1 MNNLQVLVV
10 VGTIS
15 AFLLCG
21 NVSCQEYK
29 GYERTPTTPSY
40 DVRPSMLNMMA
51 KLIEQNRTIDDVVN
65 SSTTQHNGMWLN
77 GTQAPPIRC
86 EREETFIDE
95 VTITEKVPYQVEE
108 EVWCFSFE
116 KCYETKTYHREQKRI
131 ENVTKSRMVET
142 CCEGY
147 QLNEVLR
154 LCEPIC
160 SYPCE
165 NGGVC
170 HKPELCSCGF
180 GYEGSYC
187 GIGK

>member
-1 MNNLQVLVV
+1 MNNFQVLVV
-10 VGTIS
+10 VVIIN
-15 AFLLCG
+15 AFLFCG

-40 DVRPSMLNMMA
+40 DVRPSMLNIMA
-51 KLIEQNRTIDDVVN
+51 KLIEQNRTIDEFVN
-65 SSTTQHNGMWLN
+65 SSTTQNHGMWLN
-77 GTQAPPIRC
+77 GTQAPPTRC

-95 VTITEKVPYQVEE
+95 VTITEKVPYQVQE

-131 ENVTKSRMVET
+131 ENVTKSRMVEI

-147 QLNEVLR
+147 QLNESLR

-160 SYPCE
+160 S
-165 NGGVC
+165 
-170 HKPELCSCGF
+170 
-180 GYEGSYC
+180 
-187 GIGK
+187 